1 MTKTPSSHVQSY
13 ITDDTPLLN
22 KVPLIAVMRTCG
34 SDLKLIY
41 YRSGDFADKCQDIAE
56 SVVLGKWDLLF
67 PKQLTS
73 HPGVGALISA
83 FSQALEI
90 VHLPAEVCSA

>member
-1 MTKTPSSHVQSY
+1 MT
-13 ITDDTPLLN
+13 
-22 KVPLIAVMRTCG
+22 VMRTFG

-41 YRSGDFADKCQDIAE
+41 HGLADKCQDIAE

-67 PKQLTS
+67 PKDLRP
-73 HPGVGALISA
+73 HPGVGALISV